1 MNGIEKI
8 TARIEADGLAAAEDI
23 RHKAEL
29 EAADI
34 ADSFKK
40 EADRV
45 TKSILDRGAVKAK
58 EREEGLISL
67 AQMETKKMILAAK
80 QEVLEEAFA
89 LARKNLAELAPAKKL
104 EIYKALAE
112 KASVSGA
119 EEIILNA
126 ADKAAFG
133 EKLTEAVNAA
143 LKAAGRKGGLTLAKE
158 TAEIDGGV
166 ILKENSVEVNCSYD
180 TLIRLN
186 KKEIAGEVAKGL
198 FA

>member
-8 TARIEADGLAAAEDI
+8 TARIEADGLAAAELI
-23 RHKAEL
+23 RGKAQA
-29 EAADI
+29 EAEDLAV
-34 ADSFKK
+34 SFKK

-45 TKSILDRGAVKAK
+45 QRSILERGAVKAK

-89 LARKNLAELAPAKKL
+89 LAKKNLAELPLAKKL

-112 KASVSGA
+112 KASVSGT
-119 EEIILNA
+119 EEIVLNA
-126 ADKAAFG
+126 ADRASFG

-143 LKAAGRKGGLTLAKE
+143 RKAAGQKAALTLAKE
-158 TAEIDGGV
+158 TAEIDGGL

-186 KKEIAGEVAKGL
+186 KKEIAGEAAKGL